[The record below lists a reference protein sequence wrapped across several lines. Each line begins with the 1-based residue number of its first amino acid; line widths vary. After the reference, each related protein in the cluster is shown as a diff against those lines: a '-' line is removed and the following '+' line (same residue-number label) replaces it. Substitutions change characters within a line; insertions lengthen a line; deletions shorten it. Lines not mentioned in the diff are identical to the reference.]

1 MHRPIWAFV
10 SLTFLITL
18 SHGGRCKCI
27 SRKISFLTGQVSSV
41 ARLKFFWATNRGGA
55 NTVKLMHRAL
65 YNRKNSLHTSFRF
78 LSAFYNNDKNIL
90 FFDMKQANCQ
100 KMSKLNCLYNA
111 EKILFVDKCFINV
124 GDNVL
129 KVSISIQIV

>member
-41 ARLKFFWATNRGGA
+41 ARLKFFWATNRGGLILSNWCIEHFIIGKTLFIPHSA
-55 NTVKLMHRAL
+55 V
-65 YNRKNSLHTSFRF
+65 

-100 KMSKLNCLYNA
+100 KMSKLNCFYNA
-111 EKILFVDKCFINV
+111 EKILFVDKCFINE

-129 KVSISIQIV
+129 KVSLSIQIV